1 MRRPLARRLMVIAC
15 LSAITL
21 GFVPPARAQVTEK
34 QVLDSIQRAKRYLVA
49 QQRADGSWPSG
60 VHEVGVSS
68 LALLALINAGL
79 TPQDPPV
86 ERGLKYLRTVQEPT
100 KTYEVSLMIMALA
113 AAKDD
118 RKDSAR
124 ILGLVKKLE
133 QGQVKDGPYSGSWSY
148 ETGPGGGFGQADN
161 SNGQYAVL
169 GLREAQDAGV
179 PASFE
184 TWRRAQDHWLSSQ
197 NGDGS
202 WNYSSGR
209 GGGGGG
215 TGSMTVAGISSLVII
230 EPMVRDEKSG
240 MNPDGT
246 PNCCAN
252 PAPDD
257 AVERACQWLGRNFS
271 VGHNPGAGSWHLY
284 YLYGLERAGRLSG
297 RRFFGEGANKHDWY
311 REGAEFLV
319 NGQDLATGSWRG
331 GVSVEDAGVVG
342 TSFALLF
349 LSKGIAPVLINKL
362 QFGPRDPSGQHTK
375 GTDWN
380 RHPNDVRNLTNLIS
394 NLPKWPKLL
403 SWQVVDI
410 ASVTNVADLMQAPVL
425 YISGSER
432 PNFRPEDMQ
441 ILKEFVTQ
449 GGFIFAQSCC
459 RTGEFDKGF
468 RDLVAQM
475 YPPGEAQFK
484 QLTPDHPVFRSEYLL
499 TDASIELWGLDV
511 GCRTPI
517 IYSPYDH
524 GCLWDR
530 WTPRDLPG
538 RSPVLGGMIQK
549 STRIG
554 VNVIA
559 YATGREPASKLAQLE
574 MLDTAGDA
582 NQIERGFLQIAKLR
596 HTGGW
601 DAAPQALRHLLIA
614 LNKTVGLAASTKQKD
629 LLLVDPNLYSYPLL
643 YMHGRN
649 DFAWNA
655 KERERLRDHLKRGGV
670 LFADAC
676 CGSPLFNASFRREIA
691 ETFPDRKLQRIPPEH
706 ELFSAKIGHD
716 LRKVQRRELEVNNST
731 DLIRVAVRQVEPYLE
746 GIEIDGRYVVIYSK
760 YDISCAL
767 ERQASVACPGYLHE
781 DAVRLAV
788 NVVLY
793 AMLQ

>member
-1 MRRPLARRLMVIAC
+1 MRRHPCRGLIVVAC
-15 LSAITL
+15 LCGLLVGMS
-21 GFVPPARAQVTEK
+21 PAARGEITEK
-34 QVLDSIQRAKRYLVA
+34 RVLDSIQRAKRYLID
-49 QQRADGSWPSG
+49 QQRADGAWPSTG
-60 VHEVGVSS
+60 HEVGVTS
-68 LALLALINAGL
+68 LAMLALINAGL
-79 TPQDPPV
+79 TSHDPPIA
-86 ERGLKYLRTVQEPT
+86 RGLKYLRTVQEPT

-113 AAKDD
+113 TAKDD

-133 QGQVKDGPYSGSWSY
+133 QGQIKDGPQSGSWGY
-148 ETGPGGGFGQADN
+148 ETGPGGGFGGGDN
-161 SNGQYAVL
+161 SNGQFAVL

-179 PASFE
+179 PASID
-184 TWRRAQDHWLSSQ
+184 TWKRAREHWLGSQ
-197 NGDGS
+197 NADGS
-202 WNYSSGR
+202 WNYNSGR

-215 TGSMTVAGISSLVII
+215 SGSMTVAGISSLVIS

-240 MNPDGT
+240 LNPDGT
-246 PNCCAN
+246 PNCCAD
-252 PAPDD
+252 APRDD
-257 AVERACQWLGRNFS
+257 AVERACQWLGRNFA
-271 VGHNPGAGSWHLY
+271 VGHNPGSGPWHLY

-297 RRFFGEGANKHDWY
+297 RRFFGEGASKHDWY
-311 REGAEFLV
+311 REGAEYLV
-319 NGQDLATGSWRG
+319 EVQDLATGGWRVGVAVETG
-331 GVSVEDAGVVG
+331 GVVE

-362 QFGPRDPSGQHTK
+362 QFGPRGPSGEHTK

-403 SWQVVDI
+403 SWQVVDM
-410 ASVTNVADLMQAPVL
+410 ASVTNVSDLIQAPVL
-425 YISGSER
+425 FINGTER
-432 PNFRPEDMQ
+432 PNFRPEDVQ

-468 RDLVAQM
+468 RELVAQM

-484 QLTPDHPVFRSEYLL
+484 QLGPDHPVFRSEFLL
-499 TDASIELWGLDV
+499 TDAAIELWGLDV

-524 GCLWDR
+524 GCLWDL
-530 WTPRDLPG
+530 WTPRDVPG
-538 RSPVLGGMIQK
+538 RSPQLSGMIAK

-574 MLDTAGDA
+574 MLDTDGGD

-601 DAAPQALRHLLIA
+601 DAAPQALRHLLLA

-629 LLLVDPNLYSYPLL
+629 LLLVDPNLYTYPLL

-649 DFAWNA
+649 DFAWNP

-676 CGSPLFNASFRREIA
+676 CGSPLFDKAFRA
-691 ETFPDRKLQRIPPEH
+691 EMADTFPDRKLQRIPPEH
-706 ELFSAKIGHD
+706 ELFSAKVGHD
-716 LRKVQRRELEVNNST
+716 LRKVQRREHEVNT
-731 DLIRVAVRQVEPYLE
+731 AGEPLRIAVRQVEPYLE

-767 ERQASVACPGYLHE
+767 ERQSSVACPGYLHE